1 MIFDLAPVYLGYYI
15 YYFGF
20 VVLSL
25 YSPFIYFNG
34 NYLIQTMIKCD
45 DELCSYY
52 LCRDILKHFY
62 M

>member
-25 YSPFIYFNG
+25 HSPFIYFKIKG
-34 NYLIQTMIKCD
+34 NYLIRTMIKCD
-45 DELCSYY
+45 DEFLF
-52 LCRDILKHFY
+52 ILLTS
-62 M
+62 